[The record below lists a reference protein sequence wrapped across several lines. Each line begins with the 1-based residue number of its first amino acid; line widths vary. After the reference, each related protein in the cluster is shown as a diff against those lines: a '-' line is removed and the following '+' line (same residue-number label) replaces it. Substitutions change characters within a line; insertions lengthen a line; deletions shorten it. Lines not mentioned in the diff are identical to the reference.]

1 MMVLASSRRPWPW
14 LARATRF
21 TVEVMI
27 AAATALVLGAEVEHH
42 LKLSIAAAGAL
53 AALWLLVRPHA
64 AAVALGLT
72 IPALENIAGGHLGV
86 NLTVTD
92 FLLLL
97 ATLSAVGSAVVAA
110 DGAVFRA
117 LRSQSFPLLQYCA
130 FLLVLLAAHL
140 GVGAAVQTVQRLE
153 LVGLPVLVGCYL
165 ALRRAD
171 LRLLQAYVVGTT
183 AVAAI
188 WHFHHLSL
196 QKNPAGQ
203 LMANAIV
210 VLVGVPRLGRLR
222 FVLPVLVY
230 GLFATESRGAI
241 VACALGLGAVFLV
254 RGLHSP
260 RQVLA
265 QVAVLVAVV
274 LVAFR
279 FMPAAVQSRITDFS
293 SQGGS
298 AAAFTVQVRTDYRH
312 DAIRIA
318 DAYPWFGVGVGSYI
332 NGVNQFHLTQADDPH
347 NVVLL
352 QAAEGGWPFA
362 ASFVVLVLGTVVGL
376 VRLRRS
382 GLAAVAFGLMVS
394 TVAHGMVDVY
404 WVRGTPVLSWLV
416 VGMVCGA
423 AWRERA

>member
-1 MMVLASSRRPWPW
+1 MMVLASSRRPWPR

-21 TVEVMI
+21 TAEVAI
-27 AAATALVLGAEVEHH
+27 AAVTAVVVGGAAGSHR
-42 LKLSIAAAGAL
+42 LLAIGAAGAL
-53 AALWLLVRPHA
+53 ASLWLLVRPSA
-64 AAVALGLT
+64 TAVALGLS
-72 IPALENIAGGHLGV
+72 IPALENLAGGHLGV

-97 ATLSAVGSAVVAA
+97 ATAAAIGSAIVGA

-117 LRSQSFPLLQYCA
+117 LRPVAFPLLQYCA

-140 GVGAAVQTVQRLE
+140 GRAGAVQTVQRLE
-153 LVGLPVLVGCYL
+153 LVVLPVLAGCYL
-165 ALRRAD
+165 ATRRAD
-171 LRLLQAYVVGTT
+171 LHLLQAYVAATT

-188 WHFHHLSL
+188 WHVDHLSL

-210 VLVGVPRLGRLR
+210 VLVGFPRLGRLR
-222 FVLPVLVY
+222 LVLPVLVY
-230 GLFATESRGAI
+230 GLFTTESRGAI
-241 VACALGLGAVFLV
+241 VACAIGLGVVFLV
-254 RGLHSP
+254 RGFHAP
-260 RQVLA
+260 KQVLA
-265 QVAVLVAVV
+265 QLAALAAVVAV
-274 LVAFR
+274 AFQV
-279 FMPAAVQSRITDFS
+279 MPAGVQSRITSFS

-298 AAAFTVQVRTDYRH
+298 AAAFTVRVRTDYRH

-318 DAYPWFGVGVGSYI
+318 DAHPWFGVGVGSYLD
-332 NGVNQFHLTQADDPH
+332 GVREFHLTEATDPH

-362 ASFVVLVLGTVVGL
+362 GSFVVLVVGAVLGL
-376 VRLRRS
+376 ARLWRS

-423 AWRERA
+423 AWRERT